1 MKKEEIIKYW
11 RDHIYIYP
19 LKELVKAKLPFNTI
33 KYLNTVGVLD
43 PDPDRY
49 INGYNYYTGDLKP
62 MEIERS
68 TYIEFGKLKYGP
80 RNTGFFIEQ
89 KTGKIYKIFSSDTKY
104 SKFIFCNNS
113 IENFAIFDMIVC
125 MLGEKFFP
133 DEDPEKEYLTAEED
147 AKHDFQVFE
156 FSRAVLKEFLNIEPT
171 AMYSGAYWLEYLL
184 CDRAAINYIYDNWYM
199 GRCFGK
205 KYKYIEDEKGLEE
218 AIREFYVHWD
228 EKDDE

>member
-104 SKFIFCNNS
+104 SKFIFCTCYTISN
-113 IENFAIFDMIVC
+113 
-125 MLGEKFFP
+125 KF
-133 DEDPEKEYLTAEED
+133 KVI
-147 AKHDFQVFE
+147 Q
-156 FSRAVLKEFLNIEPT
+156 
-171 AMYSGAYWLEYLL
+171 
-184 CDRAAINYIYDNWYM
+184 
-199 GRCFGK
+199 
-205 KYKYIEDEKGLEE
+205 
-218 AIREFYVHWD
+218 
-228 EKDDE
+228 